1 MSFWCARRLASAL
14 KKRVGIE
21 VLMQFERVAR
31 ARRVKSR
38 AGCACHSALKRG
50 ERMSRLITA
59 TVLLVFVFAGL
70 TAAQDRKTFT
80 VGTATAARGQK
91 ATGTI
96 EVPAGSDAALSIPV
110 AVFHGAKPGPVLA
123 IVAGSHGTEYTSII
137 ALEKLIT
144 TLNPAEISGT
154 VIIVP
159 LINIQ
164 SFEQKVPHLNPID
177 KKSMNRWYPGKM
189 DGTQTDRASFLIT
202 KQVVEQC
209 DHLID
214 LHGGDLDESLRPYSY
229 WSKTGNE
236 KQDQISRE
244 MVLAFGLDHI
254 IISTDRPKD
263 PQASRYLENTATT
276 RGKPSITAEAGYA
289 GTVETDDLN
298 ALINGCLNVMRYL
311 KMLRGAPA
319 VIEHPVW
326 IEKVVTIAS
335 EQTGMFYPLVKRG
348 TYVEQGMN
356 VGYVTDYVGKV
367 IFEARAPVAGV
378 VLYVCAVPS
387 MTKGATIANVGV
399 VAR

>member
-1 MSFWCARRLASAL
+1 MRRSLTLLGLAFVLISIVSA
-14 KKRVGIE
+14 
-21 VLMQFERVAR
+21 QN
-31 ARRVKSR
+31 
-38 AGCACHSALKRG
+38 
-50 ERMSRLITA
+50 
-59 TVLLVFVFAGL
+59 
-70 TAAQDRKTFT
+70 RKTFT
-80 VGTATAARGQK
+80 VGTATATRGQK

-110 AVFHGAKPGPVLA
+110 AVFHGARPGPVLA

-137 ALEKLIT
+137 ALEKMIGM
-144 TLNPAEISGT
+144 LNPSEISGT

-164 SFEQKVPHLNPID
+164 SFEQKIPHLNPVD
-177 KKSMNRWYPGKM
+177 KKSMNRFYPGKM
-189 DGTQTDRASFLIT
+189 DGTQTDRASYLIT
-202 KQVVEQC
+202 KEVVEKC

-229 WSKTGNE
+229 WTRTGNE

-244 MVLAFGLDHI
+244 MVLAFSLDHI

-276 RGKPSITAEAGYA
+276 RGKPSITAEAGHA

-311 KMLRGAPA
+311 KMLPGAPA

-326 IEKVVTIAS
+326 IERVVTVAS
-335 EQTGMFYPLVKRG
+335 EQTGIFYPLVKRG
-348 TYVEQGMN
+348 TYVEQGMK
-356 VGYVTDYVGKV
+356 VGYVTDYLGKE
-367 IFEARAPVAGV
+367 IFAARAPVAGV

-387 MTKGATIANVGV
+387 MTKGATIANIGV

>member
-1 MSFWCARRLASAL
+1 
-14 KKRVGIE
+14 
-21 VLMQFERVAR
+21 
-31 ARRVKSR
+31 
-38 AGCACHSALKRG
+38 
-50 ERMSRLITA
+50 MSRFSIMVA
-59 TVLLVFVFAGL
+59 VLFVCGL
-70 TAAQDRKTFT
+70 FCSLAAQNRASFT
-80 VGTATAARGQK
+80 VGTATATRGQK

-96 EVPAGSDAALSIPV
+96 EVPAGVDAALSVPV
-110 AVFHGAKPGPVLA
+110 AVIHGAKPGPVLA

-164 SFEQKVPHLNPID
+164 SFEQKVPHLNPVD

-189 DGTQTDRASFLIT
+189 DGTQTDRASYLIT

-214 LHGGDLDESLRPYSY
+214 LHGGDTDESLRPYSY
-229 WSKTGNE
+229 WTKTGNE
-236 KQDQISRE
+236 KQDQMSKE

-254 IISTDRPKD
+254 IISADRPKD
-263 PQASRYLENTATT
+263 PQASRYLENTAST

-298 ALINGCLNVMRYL
+298 ALVNGCLNVMRYL
-311 KMLRGAPA
+311 KMLSGAPL
-319 VIEHPVW
+319 VVEHPVW
-326 IEKVVTIAS
+326 IEKVITLAS
-335 EQTGMFYPLVKRG
+335 EQTGIFYPSVKRG
-348 TYVEQGMN
+348 TYVEQGMKI
-356 VGYVTDYVGKV
+356 GYVTDYVGKV
-367 IFEARAPVAGV
+367 IFEARAPAAGI

-387 MTKGATIANVGV
+387 MTKGATIANIGV
-399 VAR
+399 VAK